1 MTLPALSPKPLLP
14 ATDPNDRFTPTALV
28 HAPIVQAITA
38 PDLSECRGFIRR
50 HSKSFYFSSLL
61 LPRSYRHEAWAI
73 YAFCRQA
80 DDSVDGVNP
89 GDGTVP
95 SDAPSELAVMLRNIE
110 GLRGRLRRVYAGRP
124 GHGPEHAI
132 DRAFFS
138 VIDRTGL
145 PSAVPER
152 LLLGMEMDARGT
164 HYATWNELIG
174 YCFNVAATVGLMM
187 TYVMGYRVPEEQRTE
202 VMLRA
207 CDLGIAMQLTNIAR
221 DVGEDGR
228 RGRVYLPDELLQAHG
243 LSTAAV
249 LAMCSQGGE
258 APPPLRQAV
267 GELLEQAARHYQ
279 AARLGIPMLPP
290 AAWLSIRSAES
301 IYRGIGEKLAASG
314 CDPLLGR
321 AHVTTIGKLWRMLGA
336 WLIGLSPKNRRLPA
350 QATHGPADALL
361 GKLCE
366 QVDVL

>member
-1 MTLPALSPKPLLP
+1 MIAPAPHQKPLP
-14 ATDPNDRFTPTALV
+14 PNADRDDRYTPTALV
-28 HAPIVQAITA
+28 RTLDVQAITP
-38 PDLSECRGFIRR
+38 PDLAECRGFIHK

-61 LPRSYRHEAWAI
+61 LPRNFRHEAWAI

-95 SDAPSELAVMLRNIE
+95 EGAPAETAAMLRNVE
-110 GLRGRLRRVYAGRP
+110 GLRLRLRRVYSGRP

-164 HYATWNELIG
+164 HYATWSELLG

-187 TYVMGYRVPEEQRTE
+187 TYVMGYRMPEERRTE

-221 DVGEDGR
+221 DIGEDGR
-228 RGRVYLPDELLQAHG
+228 RGRVYLPDELLSAHG
-243 LSTAAV
+243 LTRDEV
-249 LAMCSQGGE
+249 LRLCQGRE

-267 GELLEQAARHYQ
+267 KELLDRAGRHYQ

-290 AAWLSIRSAES
+290 AAWLSIRSAER
-301 IYRGIGEKLAASG
+301 IYRGIGDGLVASG
-314 CDPLLGR
+314 YDPLPRR
-321 AHVTTIGKLWRMLGA
+321 ARVSTLGKLWRLLGA
-336 WLIGLSPKNRRLPA
+336 WLAGLNPMNRQLPVRP
-350 QATHGPADALL
+350 TRGPADELVE
-361 GKLCE
+361 KLCLE
-366 QVDVL
+366 VDVL